1 MPEPAIQRDPL
12 PYLDALARR
21 EPASIDT
28 VVIHCTELPD
38 LATARDYGERV
49 LYPSGAGNSGH
60 YYIDR
65 DGSTVEYVPVTYVAH
80 HTRRWNPRSVGIELV
95 NTGRFPDWLDS
106 RRQAMDEPYTEAQLI
121 ALMALLGQL
130 KASLPALRQIAGH
143 EDLDTDEVDA
153 SDDPS
158 LKVRRKRDPGP
169 LFPWDAVL
177 AAVPLQRIR

>member
-1 MPEPAIQRDPL
+1 
-12 PYLDALARR
+12 
-21 EPASIDT
+21 
-28 VVIHCTELPD
+28 
-38 LATARDYGERV
+38 
-49 LYPSGAGNSGH
+49 
-60 YYIDR
+60 
-65 DGSTVEYVPVTYVAH
+65 
-80 HTRRWNPRSVGIELV
+80 
-95 NTGRFPDWLDS
+95 
-106 RRQAMDEPYTEAQLI
+106 MDEPYTEAQLT

-130 KASLPALRQIAGH
+130 KARLPALCQIAGH